1 MRFIFVSLTAC
12 AVALSVAGCG
22 STTTGAQQE
31 ANRIKSVAADYKA
44 AGMDCQQKIAANP
57 DYAPLKAKTSIDAPP
72 QFALQMLNDKTL
84 PTKKEIALL
93 YRVYSDGQ
101 ECRKIYLD
109 GASNMSP
116 LVHSVLVENYAAA
129 EKLWAQ
135 ATAGRLT
142 WGQFNEGRKDLAAQ
156 YQAQLDQA
164 FAQINSQL
172 RQENQAEI
180 AQQQQARAAAIANMQ
195 AGLKR
200 AGDAYANMPVQHQ
213 QTWQCNTTATSPDT
227 SYSTCQ

>member
-57 DYAPLKAKTSIDAPP
+57 DYAPLKAKTSIDTPP

-142 WGQFNEGRKDLAAQ
+142 WGNLMKAARTWQLNIKHSWTKPLRRSIRSFDKKIKRKSRNNNRPA
-156 YQAQLDQA
+156 
-164 FAQINSQL
+164 
-172 RQENQAEI
+172 RQQSPI
-180 AQQQQARAAAIANMQ
+180 C
-195 AGLKR
+195 KR
-200 AGDAYANMPVQHQ
+200 A
-213 QTWQCNTTATSPDT
+213 
-227 SYSTCQ
+227 